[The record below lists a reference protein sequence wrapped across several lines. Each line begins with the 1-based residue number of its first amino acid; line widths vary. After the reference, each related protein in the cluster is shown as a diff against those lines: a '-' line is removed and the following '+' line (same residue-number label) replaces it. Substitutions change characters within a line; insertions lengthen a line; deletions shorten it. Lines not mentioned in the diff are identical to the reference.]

1 MPTLN
6 LSRAGT
12 ALLAAAMTLA
22 LAACA
27 RSQASGPAAAPPAP
41 EVTVATVIAKPLRD
55 FEEFT
60 GRLQAVDSVE
70 IRPRVSGFIDSVQFT
85 EGARV
90 KKGQLLFRIDP
101 RPFQAEVNRL
111 AAELRRARSQSELAA
126 SNHDRGKRLVSQHM
140 ISQQDFDQLATT
152 ASTANDD
159 IGAAQAALET
169 ARLNLEFTEVRSPID
184 GRVSRALITAGNLVS
199 NTSILTTVVSDDPVY
214 AYFDADEQTYLK
226 FSARTGTS
234 ASDGTHGSEDSVFM
248 GLIDEQGYPH
258 AGHLDFVDNQ
268 VDPQSGT
275 IRGRAVFDN
284 KDGRFTPGLF
294 ARIKLVGGDVRD
306 TILIDERAVGTDL
319 GKKFVLA
326 LKSDNTLEYRPVT
339 LGAAVDGLRVVN
351 NGLAANDVVVI
362 NGLQHVKPGI
372 AVKPTKA
379 AMDGDRAG
387 VAQLAPKDDAKT
399 ALASRVAP
407 GSNSQR

>member
-1 MPTLN
+1 MFMVRTFVLAAA
-6 LSRAGT
+6 LVVLAGCGHSRAG
-12 ALLAAAMTLA
+12 
-22 LAACA
+22 
-27 RSQASGPAAAPPAP
+27 GPAAAAPPAP
-41 EVTVATVIAKPLRD
+41 AVTVAGVIAKPLRD
-55 FEEFT
+55 WEEFS

-111 AAELRRARSQSELAA
+111 SAELRRARSQSALAA
-126 SNHDRGKRLVSQHM
+126 SNHERGKRLVSQHM
-140 ISQQDFDQLATT
+140 ISQQDFDQLATN
-152 ASTANDD
+152 ASTTGDD
-159 IGAAQAALET
+159 IGAAAAALET

-184 GRVSRALITAGNLVS
+184 GRVSRALITSGNLVS
-199 NTSILTTVVSDDPVY
+199 NASILTTVVSDDPVY

-226 FSARTGTS
+226 FSS
-234 ASDGTHGSEDSVFM
+234 HKASPEGSRGGQDSVFM
-248 GLIDEQGYPH
+248 GLIDEEGYPH
-258 AGHLDFVDNQ
+258 TGHLDFVDNQ

-294 ARIKLVGGDVRD
+294 ARIKLVGGDVKD

-326 LKSDNTLEYRPVT
+326 LKADNTLEYRPVT
-339 LGAAVDGLRVVN
+339 LGASVDGLRVVTT
-351 NGLAANDVVVI
+351 GLAANDVIVI

-372 AVKPTKA
+372 AVAPTKV
-379 AMDGDRAG
+379 AMDGERQG
-387 VAQLAPKDDAKT
+387 VAQLAAPDATKT
-399 ALASRVAP
+399 LVAARASTA
-407 GSNSQR
+407 SHSQR